1 MEVNGMGHE
10 TPFTG
15 RLKPPTFLGRG
26 PPPQAFHAENH
37 FHINTF
43 SVAQSEILKY
53 LMMDL
58 KPAKIILIV
67 YS

>member
-1 MEVNGMGHE
+1 MEVNG
-10 TPFTG
+10 TRDSFTG
-15 RLKPPTFLGRG
+15 RLKPPNFLGRG
-26 PPPQAFHAENH
+26 PPPQAFSAENH

-43 SVAQSEILKY
+43 FVAQTEILKY

-58 KPAKIILIV
+58 KPVKITLIV